1 MTRVTMENI
10 IHNSS
15 RVRQD
20 PMQGIFPVSVFVFP
34 AVHVQARLTSKSQPL
49 VG

>member
-1 MTRVTMENI
+1 
-10 IHNSS
+10 
-15 RVRQD
+15 
-20 PMQGIFPVSVFVFP
+20 MQGIFPVSVFVSVFP